1 MTVVGGYKSLMGV
14 TSRSLLRASL
24 FALMVAS
31 SGCDSAKPLATERR
45 LVYEQ
50 MTVSDV
56 GAVCSVNIMGR
67 PFSHPARKQ
76 FPHFIES
83 HESGEAPLLY
93 VDREGD
99 TIVRLVVYIPNFDRG
114 CNWGWARE
122 IDVSLGK
129 GEAGAPVSER
139 QRQDARLLAEKLC
152 QMSDPVVAV
161 VYVKHMPVK
170 LGNKEDK
177 IPTSMKLTWSGVVP
191 GEASPRQYS
200 VVIDFQ
206 AENFKVEEQAR

>member
-1 MTVVGGYKSLMGV
+1 MSFMRLSSHSLAR
-14 TSRSLLRASL
+14 TALC
-24 FALMVAS
+24 ALMVLGPGCAT
-31 SGCDSAKPLATERR
+31 SGALATDRR

-50 MTVSDV
+50 LTVSDD

-76 FPHFIES
+76 FPHVIES

-99 TIVRLVVYIPNFDRG
+99 AIVRLVVYIPNFDPG

-122 IDVSLGK
+122 IDVPLGK
-129 GEAGAPVSER
+129 GEAGAPATER

-152 QMSDPVVAV
+152 QMQDPVVDV

-177 IPTSMKLTWSGVVP
+177 IPTSMKLTWAGVVP
-191 GEASPRQYS
+191 GEASPRQYA

-206 AENFKVEEQAR
+206 AVNFKIEEQAR